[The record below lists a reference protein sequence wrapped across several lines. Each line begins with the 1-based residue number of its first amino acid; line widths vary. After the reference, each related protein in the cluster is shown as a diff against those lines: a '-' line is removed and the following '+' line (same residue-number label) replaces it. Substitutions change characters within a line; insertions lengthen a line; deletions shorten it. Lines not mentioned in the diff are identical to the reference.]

1 MALIRRILDA
11 GYILNEDLKKYGR
24 KKAKV
29 QKSNIGIPQGIVLSF
44 LFSNIVIHE
53 LDAFIKDELK
63 RKFTKGKKQRL
74 KLVYRKLTY
83 WIKKEKDLKKKQKLV
98 KQSLKVFYK
107 HINDLN
113 FLRFHYV
120 RYFGDWVMLIAG
132 LFKEAKVIRDQIF
145 NKLKSLGFTL
155 NFEKIHITS
164 LKNGK
169 CQFLGIDFCIRKNND
184 KCHKPTIL
192 VKKNI
197 IIIKQRFA
205 PWIILYVP
213 ILELIT
219 NLKEKGFMK
228 RNRLG
233 EFFPIGKTKCIL
245 LSHPQILNY
254 FNSRIRDILYYYS
267 CGHNRNELWSIVRFL
282 NYSCALT
289 LA

>member
-1 MALIRRILDA
+1 MDA

-24 KKAKV
+24 KKTKV
-29 QKSNIGIPQGIVLSF
+29 QKPNIGIPQGIVLSF

-53 LDAFIKDELK
+53 LDVFIKDELK

-83 WIKKEKDLKKKQKLV
+83 WLKKEKDLKKKQKLV
-98 KQSLKVFYK
+98 KQRLKVFYK
-107 HINDLN
+107 DINDLN
-113 FLRFHYV
+113 FLRFYYV

-164 LKNGK
+164 LTNGK
-169 CQFLGIDFCIRKNND
+169 CRFLGMDFCIRKNND

-205 PWIILYVP
+205 PRIILYVP
-213 ILELIT
+213 ILELLT
-219 NLKEKGFMK
+219 NLKEKGFLK

-233 EFFPIGKTKCIL
+233 EFFPIGKSKCIL

-254 FNSRIRDILYYYS
+254 FNSRIRNTLYYYS